1 MADSERKGQ
10 REIREHLIRLL
21 YLRDFHET
29 DELAEQNQLYFDV
42 FLPTEGIEFDRAD
55 AVLEKYDRVVAA
67 LPEIDSRI
75 TAEMQG
81 WRLGRIGLLEKSILR
96 LSVFEMVYD
105 KLPVRVSINEAVE
118 LAKIYGREQS
128 YSFVNGVLAKIVKG
142 LDKDGKQS
150 SSD

>member
-42 FLPTEGIEFDRAD
+42 FLPIEGIEFDRAE

-75 TAEMQG
+75 AAEMQG

-105 KLPVRVSINEAVE
+105 KLPVKISINEAVE

-142 LDKDGKQS
+142 LDKDGQQS
-150 SSD
+150 SSE

>member
-118 LAKIYGREQS
+118 LAKI
-128 YSFVNGVLAKIVKG
+128 
-142 LDKDGKQS
+142 
-150 SSD
+150 